1 MEFRHLHTFQAIA
14 QEGSFVKA
22 AEKLQYAQSTIT
34 LHIQQLEAEL
44 GVKLFARR
52 GKRTELT
59 VAGRT
64 LQDHADRLLDRA
76 ANLQQTMTD
85 LVAGE
90 AGHLRIGSIEPVA
103 SVYLPAILVQFC
115 QKHPKVRLTLE
126 VGVTQVISQRVAA
139 GSLDLA
145 ICSPPSANL
154 NLNFELLFHDPISL
168 LIPIN
173 HQLAVLNEI
182 PVSALAKERLIL
194 TEEHCPYR
202 NILEQALL
210 TQGINPFSGIEIM
223 SLAALKQMVQYG
235 LGIGIIPTAALAQP
249 LPCRSQSVS
258 QRRQVFDQRRIDL
271 LPYQTVA
278 RRILELDL
286 KLPVGIVCRS
296 EASFPSSVLHSLV
309 SDLKTGLKTTG
320 VNQINV

>member
-1 MEFRHLHTFQAIA
+1 MEFRHLQTFQSIA
-14 QEGSFVKA
+14 QEGSFLKA

-44 GVKLFARR
+44 GVKLFSRR

-64 LQDHADRLLDRA
+64 LRDHADQLLHRA

-103 SVYLPAILVQFC
+103 SVHLPALLVQFC
-115 QKHPKVRLTLE
+115 HEHPKVRLTLE
-126 VGVTQVISQRVAA
+126 VGVTQLISQHVAT

-154 NLNFELLFHDPISL
+154 DLTFELLFYDPIAL
-168 LIPIN
+168 LIPDTNPLIT
-173 HQLAVLNEI
+173 LDEI
-182 PVSALAKERLIL
+182 SASSLDKERLIL

-202 NILEQALL
+202 NIFEKALL
-210 TQGINPFSGIEIM
+210 SEGVNPFSGIEVM
-223 SLAALKQMVQYG
+223 SLEALKQMVRYG
-235 LGIGIIPTAALAQP
+235 LGIGIVPAAAIASPPQNTIV
-249 LPCRSQSVS
+249 RSISG
-258 QRRQVFDQRRIDL
+258 
-271 LPYQTVA
+271 
-278 RRILELDL
+278 LDL
-286 KLPVGIVCRS
+286 KLPVGIVFQP
-296 EASFPSSVLHSLV
+296 EACFSGSTLHMLV
-309 SDLKTGLKTTG
+309 SALKSGLKNEHLNTT
-320 VNQINV
+320 I

>member
-1 MEFRHLHTFQAIA
+1 MEFRHLQTFQAIA

-44 GVKLFARR
+44 GVKLFSRR

-64 LQDHADRLLDRA
+64 LQDHADQLLYRA

-115 QKHPKVRLTLE
+115 HKHPKVRLTLE
-126 VGVTQVISQRVAA
+126 VGVTQIISQRVAA
-139 GSLDLA
+139 GLLDLA
-145 ICSPPSANL
+145 ICSSPSANL
-154 NLNFELLFHDPISL
+154 DLTFELLFYDPISL
-168 LIPIN
+168 LIPEN
-173 HQLAVLNEI
+173 HQLTALDKI
-182 PVSALAKERLIL
+182 PVSALAQERLIL

-202 NILEQALL
+202 NVLEKALL
-210 TQGINPFSGIEIM
+210 PHGINPFSGIEVM
-223 SLAALKQMVQYG
+223 SLEALKQMVRYG
-235 LGIGIIPTAALAQP
+235 LGIGIMPSAAIASLPSETTA
-249 LPCRSQSVS
+249 RSISE
-258 QRRQVFDQRRIDL
+258 IDL
-271 LPYQTVA
+271 N
-278 RRILELDL
+278 
-286 KLPVGIVCRS
+286 LPVGIVYQS
-296 EASFPSSVLHSLV
+296 EVSFPGSALDSLIL
-309 SDLKTGLKTTG
+309 DLKTGFKAIRH
-320 VNQINV
+320 N

>member
-1 MEFRHLHTFQAIA
+1 MEFRHLQTFQSIA
-14 QEGSFVKA
+14 QEGSFLKA

-44 GVKLFARR
+44 GVKLFSRR

-64 LQDHADRLLDRA
+64 LRDHADQLLHRA

-103 SVYLPAILVQFC
+103 SVHLPALLVQFC
-115 QKHPKVRLTLE
+115 HEHPKVRLTLE
-126 VGVTQVISQRVAA
+126 VGVTQLISQHVAT

-154 NLNFELLFHDPISL
+154 DLTFELLFYDPIALLLPDTHPLITLDEISASSL
-168 LIPIN
+168 G
-173 HQLAVLNEI
+173 
-182 PVSALAKERLIL
+182 KERLIL

-202 NILEQALL
+202 NIFEKALL
-210 TQGINPFSGIEIM
+210 SEGVNPFSGIEVM
-223 SLAALKQMVQYG
+223 SLEALKQMVRYG
-235 LGIGIIPTAALAQP
+235 LGIGIVPAAAIASPPQNTIV
-249 LPCRSQSVS
+249 RSISG
-258 QRRQVFDQRRIDL
+258 
-271 LPYQTVA
+271 
-278 RRILELDL
+278 LDL
-286 KLPVGIVCRS
+286 KLPVGIVFQS
-296 EASFPSSVLHSLV
+296 EACFSGSTLHMLV
-309 SDLKTGLKTTG
+309 SALKSELKNAHLNTTM
-320 VNQINV
+320 

>member
-1 MEFRHLHTFQAIA
+1 MEFRHLQTFQAIV
-14 QEGSFVKA
+14 QEGSFLKA

-44 GVKLFARR
+44 GVKLFSRR

-64 LQDHADRLLDRA
+64 LRDHADQLLHRA

-103 SVYLPAILVQFC
+103 SVHLPALLVQFC
-115 QKHPKVRLTLE
+115 HEHPKVRLTLE
-126 VGVTQVISQRVAA
+126 VGVTQLISQRVAA

-154 NLNFELLFHDPISL
+154 DLTFELLFHDPIAL
-168 LIPIN
+168 LIPDT
-173 HQLAVLNEI
+173 HQLATLDEI
-182 PVSALAKERLIL
+182 SISLLGKERLIL

-202 NILEQALL
+202 NILEKALL
-210 TQGINPFSGIEIM
+210 SQGINPFSGIEIM
-223 SLAALKQMVQYG
+223 SLEALKQMVRYG
-235 LGIGIIPTAALAQP
+235 LGIGVIPAAAIASPP
-249 LPCRSQSVS
+249 LNTIARSISG
-258 QRRQVFDQRRIDL
+258 
-271 LPYQTVA
+271 
-278 RRILELDL
+278 LDL
-286 KLPVGIVCRS
+286 KLPVGIVFQS
-296 EASFPSSVLHSLV
+296 EASFPGSVLHTLV
-309 SDLKTGLKTTG
+309 SDLKTGLKNAHLNTTDR
-320 VNQINV
+320 VDFKY

>member
-1 MEFRHLHTFQAIA
+1 MEFRHLQTFQSIA
-14 QEGSFVKA
+14 EEGSFLKA

-44 GVKLFARR
+44 GVKLFSRR

-64 LQDHADRLLDRA
+64 LIIHADRLLHRA

-103 SVYLPAILVQFC
+103 SVRLPAILVQFC
-115 QKHPKVRLTLE
+115 HEHPKVRLTLE
-126 VGVTQVISQRVAA
+126 VGVTQSISQRVAA

-154 NLNFELLFHDPISL
+154 DLTFELLFHDPIAL
-168 LIPIN
+168 LIPAT
-173 HQLAVLNEI
+173 HSLATLDEI
-182 PVSALAKERLIL
+182 SASLLATERLIL

-202 NILEQALL
+202 NIFEKALL
-210 TQGINPFSGIEIM
+210 SEDINPFSGIEVM
-223 SLAALKQMVQYG
+223 SLEALKQMVRCG
-235 LGIGIIPTAALAQP
+235 LGIGVMPADAIGFPPPNTIA
-249 LPCRSQSVS
+249 RSISG
-258 QRRQVFDQRRIDL
+258 
-271 LPYQTVA
+271 
-278 RRILELDL
+278 LDL
-286 KLPVGIVCRS
+286 KLPVGIVFHS
-296 EASFPSSVLHSLV
+296 EANFPGSVLHALV
-309 SDLKTGLKTTG
+309 SDLKTGLKNAHLNTPDR
-320 VNQINV
+320 